1 MLVAIAGLGMFYT
14 LGASAAEI
22 RILVA
27 NAVREPLLE
36 VASAFEKETGHKVI
50 AAFSGTA
57 GVVKSVTSG
66 EAMDI
71 VLIGSDA
78 IDQLVRDG
86 KLVAE
91 GRVDFAKS
99 GIGIAVRPGI
109 PKPDISTA
117 DAVRTALLNARSV
130 AYSSGPSGVYVASL
144 FKRLGV
150 EEQVKPKLVLPPA
163 TVQIGDL
170 LARGEVELG
179 FQQVSDLLPIAGIQ
193 YVGPLPAA
201 IQNTTIYRAAMHPGS
216 NAADAARALLRKF
229 ASPEARP
236 AVLKAGMEPG

>member
-1 MLVAIAGLGMFYT
+1 MFYAT
-14 LGASAAEI
+14 GAGAADI
-22 RILVA
+22 RILAA

-36 VASAFEKETGHKVI
+36 VAAAFEKETGHKVI

-57 GVVKSVTSG
+57 GIVKRVTDAEVV
-66 EAMDI
+66 DI

-78 IDQLVRDG
+78 VDQLVRDG
-86 KLVAE
+86 KLAAE
-91 GRVDFAKS
+91 GRVDFARS

-117 DAVRTALLNARSV
+117 EAVKTALLNARSV

-144 FKRLGV
+144 FRRLGI
-150 EEQVKPKLVLPPA
+150 EEQVKSKLVLPPP

-201 IQNTTIYRAAMHPGS
+201 IQSTTIYRAALHPASSAGE
-216 NAADAARALLRKF
+216 AARALMRKL

-236 AVLKAGMEPG
+236 ALTKAGMESG